1 MAHTTKTPLLSK
13 TWDLQLDVNGDVVMA
28 DYAEAVAQ
36 NVSNECRCFKNDLYF
51 SADHGIDWFDDQL
64 GLPLQTAITSSR
76 LRRAAES
83 VPDVQSVES
92 VELNSIDNSERTLS
106 GVIHITT
113 NGGTNVRCEV

>member
-1 MAHTTKTPLLSK
+1 MAHTTKTPLLSEK
-13 TWDLQLDVNGDVVMA
+13 WDLQLDVNGDVVMA

-36 NVSNECRCFKNDLYF
+36 NVSNECRCFKND
-51 SADHGIDWFDDQL
+51 QL

-83 VPDVQSVES
+83 VPEVQAVES